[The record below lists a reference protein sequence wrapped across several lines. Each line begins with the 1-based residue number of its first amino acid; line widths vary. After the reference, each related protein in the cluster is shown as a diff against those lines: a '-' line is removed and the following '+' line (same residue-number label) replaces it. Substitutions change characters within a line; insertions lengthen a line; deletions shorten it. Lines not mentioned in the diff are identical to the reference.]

1 MIFSIE
7 IRMQKLNQVIRLNI
21 FLNFQ
26 CKFIPGHGWKTG
38 SYECICREGFFK
50 HNITHFDG
58 PLVERKLIIQNN
70 NKTNS
75 VLQP

>member
-1 MIFSIE
+1 MII
-7 IRMQKLNQVIRLNI
+7 LNI

-58 PLVERKLIIQNN
+58 SLVERKMIIQNN